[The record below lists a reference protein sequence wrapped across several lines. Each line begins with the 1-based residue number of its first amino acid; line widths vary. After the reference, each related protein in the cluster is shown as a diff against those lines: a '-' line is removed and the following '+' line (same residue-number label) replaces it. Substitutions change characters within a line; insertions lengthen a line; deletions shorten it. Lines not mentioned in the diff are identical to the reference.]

1 MGRVFFMPHIVVKW
15 GGMDM
20 EIERPCIRSVFFE
33 WPTSSWYEDNT
44 TEKKKTTPARMNVAY
59 FGNFA
64 QGLRLA
70 MHNYGTGTA
79 YFIPKLA

>member
-33 WPTSSWYEDNT
+33 WPTSS
-44 TEKKKTTPARMNVAY
+44 
-59 FGNFA
+59 
-64 QGLRLA
+64 
-70 MHNYGTGTA
+70 
-79 YFIPKLA
+79 

>member
-1 MGRVFFMPHIVVKW
+1 
-15 GGMDM
+15 
-20 EIERPCIRSVFFE
+20 
-33 WPTSSWYEDNT
+33 
-44 TEKKKTTPARMNVAY
+44 MNVAY

-70 MHNYGTGTA
+70 MHNYGTA